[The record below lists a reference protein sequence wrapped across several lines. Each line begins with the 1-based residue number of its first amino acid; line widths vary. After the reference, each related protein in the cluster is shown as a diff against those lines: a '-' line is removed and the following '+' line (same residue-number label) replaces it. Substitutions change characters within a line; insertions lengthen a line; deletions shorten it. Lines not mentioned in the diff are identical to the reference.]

1 MTANFAGDLP
11 SPLRAITTRP
21 LFTMRLNVLPL
32 QILGDTSGVVRRVGV
47 VSGGTFT
54 GPRLSGEILEG
65 GSDWQTLR
73 NDGSTALDVRL
84 VLKTHDGAMIGM
96 HYLGRRHGPADVIAR
111 LENREEVDPASYY
124 FRITPLFETSSKTY
138 GWLNHITAIG
148 TGHRPPEGPVYS
160 VFEVL

>member
-65 GSDWQTLR
+65 GSDWQSVR
-73 NDGSTALDVRL
+73 HDGSTSLDVRL
-84 VLKTHDGAMIGM
+84 VLKTHDGALIGM
-96 HYLGRRHGPADVIAR
+96 
-111 LENREEVDPASYY
+111 S
-124 FRITPLFETSSKTY
+124 
-138 GWLNHITAIG
+138 
-148 TGHRPPEGPVYS
+148 
-160 VFEVL
+160 